1 MNENNF
7 IIKTMMH
14 LIQHYNH
21 KKYWKMR
28 SSLKSSDLPVFVK
41 IFYLLRI
48 KRMDA
53 FNNASF
59 GTHLNC
65 QAEFANP
72 PHLPHGIRGIFI
84 SHQAI
89 IGKNSTIYQQVTIGD
104 GKYGAPVIGDNCFI
118 GAGAKIIGKIKIG
131 HNVRIGAGCVVA
143 TDIPDNC
150 TVVMESPRIILREK
164 KDEPETWNFCNNGN
178 I

>member
-7 IIKTMMH
+7 IIKTMIH
-14 LIQHYNH
+14 LIQRYNH

-41 IFYLLRI
+41 VFYLLRI
-48 KRMDA
+48 KRLDA

-104 GKYGAPVIGDNCFI
+104 GKYGINRGEKKEGDNCFI

-164 KDEPETWNFCNNGN
+164 KDEPET
-178 I
+178 